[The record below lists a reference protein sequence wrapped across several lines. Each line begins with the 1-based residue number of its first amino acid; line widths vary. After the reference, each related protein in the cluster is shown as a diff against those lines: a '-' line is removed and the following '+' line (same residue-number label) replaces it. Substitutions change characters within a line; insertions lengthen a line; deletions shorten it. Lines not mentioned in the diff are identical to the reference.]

1 MRLLPHSRRE
11 PRLHVQPIFNLKG
24 VRAMKITDAAS
35 ILGLNGDIT
44 PEQVKTAFRL
54 TAKKYHPDINP
65 AGAEMMKVVNAAFE
79 TLKDYTGR
87 VEAEQNE
94 STYPEALNNALMA
107 IIALSGIHIEIC
119 GVWVWVT
126 GDTYTHKAILKE
138 NGFRF
143 ASKKKAWHFRPEN
156 WKSRSRG
163 QTSLDEI
170 RNKYGSITPAM
181 QGRNQLTCRGAS

>member
-1 MRLLPHSRRE
+1 MN
-11 PRLHVQPIFNLKG
+11 IY
-24 VRAMKITDAAS
+24 DAVS
-35 ILGLNGDIT
+35 ILGLSGDIT

-54 TAKKYHPDINP
+54 AAKKYHPDINP

-79 TLKDYTGR
+79 ALKNYTGR
-87 VEAEQNE
+87 IEAEQSE
-94 STYPEALNNALMA
+94 STYPEALNDALMA

-119 GVWVWVT
+119 GAWVWVT
-126 GDTYTHKAILKE
+126 GDTYTHKTTLKE
-138 NGFRF
+138 NGFKF

-170 RNKYGSITPAM
+170 RNKYGSSTPAR
-181 QGRNQLTCRGAS
+181 QGYHQLTCEGTS